1 MDSTLMDHGNLS
13 IPAAEDQRVVKEGAG
28 REQPRV
34 EEHRVLIARKV
45 VDQLVEGRIG
55 EWQREWN

>member
-1 MDSTLMDHGNLS
+1 MDHGNLS